1 MKSKYGVTG
10 RQRLIIQVVNEF
22 PGISAGDLAKVLH
35 LDPSTLTGVLQQ
47 MSQRGL
53 LQLQPDMRDRR
64 RLRIQLTTKGRRMS
78 HMAVGAIEAAVSRTL
93 SHVSPAKLKA
103 TREVLALLAD
113 NLDRHARCRNAYRS
127 GHFRLRDPK
136 NHTAPAPTTCPS
148 ASRRQRRTGCAAGQS
163 ESKYLVRSGGNII
176 LPLALVRYTFIP
188 VTLFERQRTSSFVVH
203 SVTRPLPPGR
213 SIHYLW
219 GSLAPLGRLR
229 LFFLES
235 TP

>member
-53 LQLQPDMRDRR
+53 LLLQPDMRDRR

-93 SHVSPAKLKA
+93 V
-103 TREVLALLAD
+103 TRLACEAEG
-113 NLDRHARCRNAYRS
+113 HARGAGAPRRQFGSARRRGNAHRS
-127 GHFRLRDPK
+127 GHICLRSKKPYTVDNFVRTAFVQVARRAKRVRILQYVRAAASYFR
-136 NHTAPAPTTCPS
+136 
-148 ASRRQRRTGCAAGQS
+148 
-163 ESKYLVRSGGNII
+163 
-176 LPLALVRYTFIP
+176 
-188 VTLFERQRTSSFVVH
+188 
-203 SVTRPLPPGR
+203 
-213 SIHYLW
+213 
-219 GSLAPLGRLR
+219 
-229 LFFLES
+229 
-235 TP
+235 